1 MNYIKTL
8 LAITLLH
15 LLSVT
20 YIYAQKPV
28 YGFAYSTNLKDSVV
42 YLTAIQQLPEA
53 QIGKHNF
60 LNHRADYAAQ
70 FSHYVQQYYD
80 LPQVTTVVIF
90 EKKRSK
96 LEKRFL
102 KIRKRARQEQAKRI
116 VEISYSDFK
125 FEPIK

>member
-1 MNYIKTL
+1 
-8 LAITLLH
+8 
-15 LLSVT
+15 
-20 YIYAQKPV
+20 
-28 YGFAYSTNLKDSVV
+28 V

-60 LNHRADYAAQ
+60 LNYRADYAAQ

>member
-60 LNHRADYAAQ
+60 LNYRADYAAQ

-102 KIRKRARQEQAKRI
+102 
-116 VEISYSDFK
+116 
-125 FEPIK
+125 